1 MLEGWQNE
9 VVQHGIFSFAIR
21 HRMSECSKVD
31 VPVLNT
37 SLTTYEPL
45 RCNLEHSVVEGR
57 VTVFY
62 PQIES
67 WG

>member
-1 MLEGWQNE
+1 MLERWQNE

-21 HRMSECSKVD
+21 HRMSECSKVY
-31 VPVLNT
+31 VAVFNT

-45 RCNLEHSVVEGR
+45 GCNLEHSIVEGR

-67 WG
+67 RG